1 MSAWED
7 AKREILSR
15 LNVKLFFDTHGVQKW
30 ASNATKGNVS
40 ARCPMHEDGHASLS
54 VQIDEGTFKC
64 FAPDCPASHGGS
76 VFDWIMLQEGI
87 DFRGAFEIL
96 AKETG
101 VALPD
106 VKPEITQ
113 GMVDEF
119 HKRMLPRD
127 TQWFLEHRG
136 LHKDTLQRFKVGR
149 DGDRYTIPIPDEHGK
164 IRNIRRYKPNPT
176 GRQAKFLPFTK
187 DGVKYGSPA
196 RLYGLTEL
204 VDSRGED
211 VIVCEGELDRLVL
224 VQNGFMAVTSTGG
237 AGTFLPDWSRW
248 FEGRLVTLVF
258 DNDGAGQAAAEK
270 VAEMLAAAGVD
281 VQVAELPDAV
291 GNKGDVTDFFVAL
304 GGTTQDF
311 KENVLARAVKW
322 EPKDLLARASE
333 QEPLEVTLPR
343 SSDAKLF
350 GRPLKVKVMVSGKD
364 TTPYVVP
371 KTIRLRCPADGRR
384 LCEFCGLSSRGGR
397 VDHEFTARDRELI
410 AFTACSDTQLKG
422 EILAK
427 FKVATRCPAWTIDV
441 DEQHNLEEVR
451 LIPEIDYFHQSQSA
465 DEEGYVVRNAIYIG
479 QGLQSNRSYDLIAYS
494 QSDPRTQYAMLVVDE
509 AIPAQDSIASFTM
522 TDELAEQLAVFKAE
536 DETPEGVAAKFRSI
550 AEDMEANVH
559 HIYDRHEMQTA
570 FDLIWHSV
578 IGFDFDEKQIRKGW
592 VEGLIMGD
600 SGQGKTEM
608 SLCLLQHYGMGE
620 RVQGEQVSIAG
631 LVGGVEQ
638 TQKRWMLTWGKMP
651 LNDRRMLVIEE
662 ASGLHVDDLAKLSD
676 VRSTGVAEITK
687 MRTERTNARVRL
699 AFLSN
704 PRSGRPLR
712 TYDHGVTTALELFG
726 KAEDVRRLDF
736 MITVA
741 TGEVSLDVLNRL
753 RAGGPQTPHVYER
766 RLCKKLLLWAWSR
779 APRAVQFTVPAR
791 ESIVAAAK
799 EMSGMYS
806 PKIPL
811 AEPSDLKIKLA
822 RLSAAAAARVFSTPE
837 GDPGSVL
844 VGPQHVGF
852 IVRYLNEQYAKPTM
866 AYREYSDIAD
876 AGERLDQM
884 ELGEFVARFKQIPSW
899 EDVVRV
905 WSRNR
910 ILRKTEMIDMV
921 GWAREDAR
929 VWFRV
934 MSTELGCIKSTP
946 NGFVKQPFFIQI
958 LRDLLDEVRS
968 TEGNGTGGDG
978 GDLPF

>member
-1 MSAWED
+1 VSAWEE

-15 LNVKLFFDTHGVQKW
+15 LNFKLFYDSHGVIKW

-40 ARCPMHEDGHASLS
+40 AFCPMHDDKKTASLS
-54 VQIDEGTFKC
+54 INIDDGTYKC
-64 FAPDCPASHGGS
+64 FSPDCNASHGGS
-76 VFDWIMLQEGI
+76 VFDWIMLQDGC
-87 DFRGAFEIL
+87 DFRTAFEIL
-96 AKETG
+96 AKDTG

-106 VKPEITQ
+106 VKPEIPSSLAE
-113 GMVDEF
+113 EF

-127 TQWFLEHRG
+127 IQWFLERRG
-136 LHKDTLQRFKVGR
+136 LHKDTLRRFKVGR
-149 DGDRYTIPIPDEHGK
+149 ERDRYMIPITDEHGK
-164 IRNIRRYKPNPT
+164 IRNIRRYKPNPS
-176 GRQAKFLPFTK
+176 GQQAKFLHFIK

-196 RLYGLTEL
+196 RIYGLTEL

-211 VIVCEGELDRLVL
+211 VIICEGELDRLVL

-237 AGTFLPDWSRW
+237 AGTFLPDWCRW

-258 DNDGAGQAAAEK
+258 DNDGAGQAASEK
-270 VAEMLAAAGVD
+270 VAEMLGNAGVD
-281 VQVAELPDAV
+281 VQIAELPEAV
-291 GNKGDVTDFFVAL
+291 GPKGDVTDFFVAL
-304 GGTTQDF
+304 GGTAQDF
-311 KENVLARAVKW
+311 KENVLARATLW
-322 EPKDLLARASE
+322 EPKEISRVDEEA
-333 QEPLEVTLPR
+333 PLEVTLPR

-371 KTIRLRCPADGRR
+371 KVVRLRCPADGRK
-384 LCEFCGLSSRGGR
+384 LCEHCGLSSLGGK

-427 FKVATRCPAWTIDV
+427 FKVATRCPAWRIEV
-441 DEQHNLEEVR
+441 DEQHNLEEIR
-451 LIPEIDYFHQSQSA
+451 LIPEIDYFHQSQSV
-465 DEEGYVVRNAIYIG
+465 EEEYVVRNAIYIG
-479 QGLQSNRSYDLIAYS
+479 QGLQANRSYDLISYS

-522 TDELAEQLAVFKAE
+522 TEELAEQLGVFKVAE
-536 DETPEGVAAKFRSI
+536 ESVEGVRDRFEAI
-550 AEDMEANVH
+550 ALDMESNVH
-559 HIYDRHEMQTA
+559 HIYQRHEMQTA

-592 VEGLIMGD
+592 VEGLVMGD

-651 LNDRRMLVIEE
+651 LNDRRMLIVEE
-662 ASGLHVDDLAKLSD
+662 AGGMPVDDLAKLSD

-687 MRTERTNARVRL
+687 MRTERTNARCRL

-704 PRSGRPLR
+704 PRSGRPIR
-712 TYDHGVTTALELFG
+712 TYDHGVSTALELFG

-736 MITVA
+736 MVVVA
-741 TGEVSLDVLNRL
+741 TGEVPVEVLNRL
-753 RAGGPQTPHVYER
+753 RAGGPQVPHVYER
-766 RLCKKLLLWAWSR
+766 RLCKKLILWAWSR
-779 APRAVQFTVPAR
+779 NPRAVKFSDEACASIVTAAR
-791 ESIVAAAK
+791 E
-799 EMSGMYS
+799 MSAVYS

-811 AEPSDLKIKLA
+811 AEPADLKIKLA
-822 RLSAAAAARVFSTPE
+822 RMSAAAAARVFSTPE
-837 GDPGSVL
+837 GDPGTVL

-852 IVRYLNEQYAKPTM
+852 VVRFLNEQYCKPTM

-876 AGERLDQM
+876 AGERLDRM
-884 ELGEFVARFKQIPSW
+884 ELGDFVARFKEIPEW
-899 EDVVRV
+899 HNVVRV

-910 ILRKTEMIDMV
+910 ILRKTELIDMV
-921 GWAREDAR
+921 GWSREDSR
-929 VWFRV
+929 TWFRV
-934 MSTELGCIKSTP
+934 MTTELGCIKSTP
-946 NGFVKQPFFIQI
+946 NGFVKQPFFIPI
-958 LRDLLDEVRS
+958 LREMLDEVRA
-968 TEGNGTGGDG
+968 TAGVGEDNGQMEE
-978 GDLPF
+978 PF